1 MTFSNRWNVV
11 SVLAAAEA
19 AAEEADRSVPGK
31 NNRFCDFLY
40 TLKSIYLSNLLP
52 CVQRPSP

>member
-19 AAEEADRSVPGK
+19 AEEEADRSVPGK
-31 NNRFCDFLY
+31 NNRFYDFF
-40 TLKSIYLSNLLP
+40 IH
-52 CVQRPSP
+52 